1 MGAEGHG
8 RLLGASGG
16 LRMSEMGPVADC
28 LLSGRLFGYLPFRPQ
43 HDGDYRLLPTG
54 LVLRVLS
61 RVLFNAHQFRNLYLR
76 LRFKFGVAKALTA
89 HRYQSPVTGR

>member
-1 MGAEGHG
+1 
-8 RLLGASGG
+8 
-16 LRMSEMGPVADC
+16 MSEMGPVADC